1 MLPVA
6 AQAEDGSHT
15 TKAQVE
21 WTERVAAT
29 FPAAANHPPKAQIE
43 HAESETG
50 GSSPADVRQQPARER
65 HDVSG
70 DGAAAW
76 QLALSAAAGASVT
89 GLVVAAGRRTNRGRA
104 ALAG

>member
-1 MLPVA
+1 
-6 AQAEDGSHT
+6 
-15 TKAQVE
+15 
-21 WTERVAAT
+21 
-29 FPAAANHPPKAQIE
+29 
-43 HAESETG
+43 
-50 GSSPADVRQQPARER
+50 VRQQPAREH